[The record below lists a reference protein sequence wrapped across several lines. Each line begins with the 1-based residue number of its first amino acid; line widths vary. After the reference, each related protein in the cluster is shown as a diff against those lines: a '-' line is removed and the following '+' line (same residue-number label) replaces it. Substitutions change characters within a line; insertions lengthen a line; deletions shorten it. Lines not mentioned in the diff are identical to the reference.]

1 MKNIR
6 IGVSGW
12 AFLGAAFAVVASLCA
27 GCGQANSGKS
37 APLPTNQTS
46 QSVPAEAT
54 MLSESDVD
62 LLQSAA
68 EKAGEKSPAA
78 EESRAWREIV
88 KALETL
94 QAPAVPPEW
103 QTQEPS
109 KEEMAAFQKQQGDL
123 AARTADQAKA
133 FYTKFPNHEKAP
145 DARKVEFDL
154 INLTVQMGNTN
165 RAEQLQAME
174 QALFK
179 DPTLSEDERLELRSQ
194 KLMRTMEGRG
204 DDIDPAT
211 LGELEKEA
219 RALQK
224 DFPNRP
230 EVAVTML
237 QVAEGLL
244 AQGEPARSRALA
256 REIVKGEAENDV
268 KAAAQGLLDKLDRI
282 GKPLALKFTAVDG
295 RQVDLEQMK
304 GKVVLVDFWATWC
317 GPCMRELPNLKTAYE
332 KLHPNGF
339 EILGISLDQDKS
351 ALERVVAREQLTWP
365 QEFDHDDPAQTLAEE
380 FGITSIPTMWLVD
393 KKGVLRELNAREKL
407 PEKVEKL
414 LAEK

>member
-12 AFLGAAFAVVASLCA
+12 AFLGAALAIIASLCA
-27 GCGQANSGKS
+27 GCGQANSGKT
-37 APLPTNQTS
+37 AAAPTNQTS

-68 EKAGEKSPAA
+68 EKTGEKSPAA

-145 DARKVEFDL
+145 DARKIEFDL

-165 RAEQLQAME
+165 RAEQLEAME
-174 QALFK
+174 QSLLK
-179 DPTLSEDERLELRSQ
+179 DPSFSEDERLELRKQ
-194 KLMRTMEGRG
+194 KLLRTMEARG

-211 LGELEKEA
+211 LGELEKGV
-219 RALQK
+219 RALQQ

-230 EVAVTML
+230 EVAVPML

-244 AQGEPARSRALA
+244 AQDEPARSRALA
-256 REIVKGEAENDV
+256 REIVKGEADNDV
-268 KAAAQGLLDKLDRI
+268 KAAAQGMLDKIDRV
-282 GKPLALKFTAVDG
+282 GKPLVLKFTAVDG
-295 RQVDLEQMK
+295 RQVDLEQLK
-304 GKVVLVDFWATWC
+304 GKVALVDFWATWC

-332 KLHPNGF
+332 KLHPKGF
-339 EILGISLDQDKS
+339 EIIGISLDQEKA

-365 QEFDHDDPAQTLAEE
+365 QAFDHDDAAQTFAEE
-380 FGITSIPTMWLVD
+380 FAITSIPTMWLVD
-393 KKGVLRELNAREKL
+393 KKGVLRDLNARENL